1 MWIYYVPSYIY
12 RITVGLNMFVIINI
26 LLGTTLHIH
35 THHNTFYTMKIYHV
49 TYVPDWSHDVN
60 VTMTTGLYSN
70 MSKMQLI
77 IL

>member
-1 MWIYYVPSYIY
+1 
-12 RITVGLNMFVIINI
+12 MFVIINI
-26 LLGTTLHIH
+26 LLGTTLHTH
-35 THHNTFYTMKIYHV
+35 THTPYHIL
-49 TYVPDWSHDVN
+49 YNENMSFNIPDWSHDVN